1 MSEPTIDGKYPETS
15 LRDVYYTLFRHK
27 GKMFAFFLAV
37 TVPVTALT
45 LLSPDLYRSEAKL
58 LLRIGR
64 ESVTLDPTVTTGG
77 PTIPVGQ
84 SRESELNSE
93 LEILKSAALAEKVV
107 DAIGPHAFLMR
118 PRADAPIP
126 VGPPP
131 GGDPDPALVETPSLE
146 AGGLSTHQKAILEL
160 TKHLH
165 IEVPKA
171 SSIIA
176 ISYEATSPKLAQEVI
191 ARLLEFYQE
200 MHIAVHRTP
209 GSFEFFTEEAERLRA
224 TLVRTEEELR
234 SLKNQT
240 GIASPDE
247 QRTAIMSRISEL
259 GREVEQTEAAL
270 SASRAKMDAIQR
282 LQADLP
288 KNQMTPQTS
297 KQLQTDI
304 MTEETTFSSLD
315 AKSRILRQQLA
326 SARASLLTFTDS
338 ATRIA
343 QLQRDKEMQEVR
355 YKKFSENLEQAR
367 IDQALETEKI
377 SNISVVQAATYPL
390 VPVGGKK
397 AIHLALGL
405 LFGWLGGIGLAF
417 LLDYVDHSLRKPED
431 VEEHL
436 AVPTLAAIPNLAGKP
451 VAPRAGGGGTV
462 QRLAPAPGGARE
474 VRGEW
479 ELAAGLEGCYEGL
492 IERLAPA
499 VNGAAPPRVLAV
511 AGCSGGEG
519 ASTVAA
525 SIAASLARRA
535 RERVLLLDSAAI
547 ENASSNG
554 TPHFAVS
561 AFARNGDLV
570 GTYDA
575 KDLPDLLGSLRRDFG
590 FVVIDMP
597 AVLRRAPHARLCHLI
612 DGVILVVEAERV
624 RWEVA
629 QRAKGVLAESKAKL
643 LGVVLNRRRFPIPG
657 WLYRTL

>member
-1 MSEPTIDGKYPETS
+1 MPEPTIEGKYPEMS

-27 GKMFAFFLAV
+27 WKVFAFFLAV

-45 LLSPDLYRSEAKL
+45 LLSPDHYRSEAKL

-93 LEILKSAALAEKVV
+93 LEILKSTALAEKVV
-107 DAIGPHAFLMR
+107 DALGPPAFLKR
-118 PRADAPIP
+118 TPAG
-126 VGPPP
+126 GPSP
-131 GGDPDPALVETPSLE
+131 GAALDPALVENPALE
-146 AGGLSTHQKAILEL
+146 AGGLSSRQKAILEL
-160 TKHLH
+160 MKHLH

-191 ARLLEFYQE
+191 AKLLEYYQE

-209 GSFEFFTEEAERLRA
+209 GSFEFFTQEADRLRTA
-224 TLVRTEEELR
+224 LVNTEEELR
-234 SLKNQT
+234 SLKNRT

-247 QRTAIMSRISEL
+247 QRNSIMSRISEL
-259 GREVEQTEAAL
+259 QREVEQTEAAL
-270 SASRAKMDAIQR
+270 TASRARIDAIQR

-288 KNQMTPQTS
+288 KNQMTPQTA

-304 MTEETTFSSLD
+304 MTEETTLSSLE
-315 AKSRILRQQLA
+315 AKVKTLRQQLA
-326 SARASLLTFTDS
+326 SARASLLTFTDN
-338 ATRIA
+338 ATKIA
-343 QLQRDKEMQEVR
+343 QLQRDKEMQETR
-355 YKKFSENLEQAR
+355 YKKFSDNLEQAR

-397 AIHLALGL
+397 ILHLALSF
-405 LFGWLGGIGLAF
+405 LFGGLGGIGLAF
-417 LLDYVDHSLRKPED
+417 LLDYVDHSFRKPED
-431 VEEHL
+431 VEERL
-436 AVPTLAAIPNLAGKP
+436 AVPTLASIPDLAGKP
-451 VAPRAGGGGTV
+451 VTPLANGGDTV
-462 QRLAPAPGGARE
+462 QRLAAAPGGARE
-474 VRGEW
+474 VRAEW
-479 ELAAGLEGCYEGL
+479 EIAAGLEGYYEGL
-492 IERLAPA
+492 IERLVPS
-499 VNGAAPPRVLAV
+499 VNSAAPPPRILAV

-525 SIAASLARRA
+525 NIAASLARRA
-535 RERVLLLDSAAI
+535 RERVLLLDAAAI
-547 ENASSNG
+547 ENASANG

-570 GTYDA
+570 GTYDS

-629 QRAKGVLAESKAKL
+629 QRAKEVLAESEARF
-643 LGVVLNRRRFPIPG
+643 LGVVLNRRRFPIPD
-657 WLYRTL
+657 WLYKTL